1 MTESTVVVK
10 PDDAPPLL
18 KQSRL
23 VGLTS
28 EGPSLHQAA
37 ALLLQRE
44 LLERYPRLTIDP
56 DKAVIATPL
65 HDEQDTFHF
74 ESLTHALI
82 GQGLGKPPAAYVDGE
97 SFLTSTPRASHP
109 VHLAIDMDEL
119 NALLNELAPFLFVAF
134 QQRQLDF
141 WNETSGTQPRWQ
153 ALSDSFKAAVDVE
166 SATGWDADEC
176 ALGRLVAAGPDK
188 QLRTVTDAD
197 FKNVRACL
205 LDIDRVD
212 GAQTHHQVTAG
223 AVVLT
228 ATHKDREL
236 IVMYTIASGYESFSS
251 VTQLG
256 ESLPER
262 LGEDWNKDLT
272 WRLIE
277 PEGSIFEAVV
287 WALVASQLDAIAT
300 LDPASRPAAESGS
313 GQQRSTLG
321 VQERQR
327 FVQLDKAIPAWLQTG
342 SISDLQHYSRYID
355 ALGRLRDGAANDVFK
370 DDDLALIKPYALEQ
384 MRKAIVA
391 DNPSGAAQL
400 PLDSLRITVTN
411 SFESGGFTLPN
422 PLDQT
427 VETLAEFALQ
437 NSPPYEA
444 SLAFD
449 DKREVPAWL
458 TVDYLTA
465 MAQQV
470 NIGDSYPK
478 LLKQTLIDDPVKAAH
493 HKTRYTRELPL
504 LLPLLALECKLR
516 RRGNIDEHGYRYV
529 CQLMEAIT
537 DKKPVAEHPVS
548 IRPLAFIPRN
558 RLSKKADTVTNMFII
573 GPRDSDQGPCLLYRP
588 ALDTP
593 LQQFASLQ
601 NLMYALYQPGELRD
615 SVLAW
620 LDTEALGFEYAQYV
634 FPTGIPSPWT
644 ITQLAFEP
652 IIHLDLAGPIDL
664 ANTPLTG
671 DILAT
676 LYEANIRA
684 LTELAERQSVS
695 NSERRWALLADSG
708 WALFSVAS
716 NFFSGAAGAAV
727 WVWQSIGEIQQAI
740 DAHEKGD
747 KLVEWKSTGDVLL
760 VLGIILA
767 QHVAARRN
775 HSSLPVF
782 EKPQS
787 LAEEDATPTQ
797 PFKPSVRFNS
807 EALTG
812 DIPLG
817 HLSSLVPG
825 TLIPS
830 DAGTR
835 FTALIDSFEMAA
847 PDLTEHS
854 VSPVSHL
861 YEVEGKTCAQVGA
874 RWFQVVATEGEPTYI
889 VDPVDPARTGLAVKY
904 DEAAGKWH
912 WDLKLRLRGGGPTG
926 RIAAL
931 RRTKEQNKDQAW
943 AALQRFLAGEEQL
956 QSEVTSALR
965 ALPTVPDETVF
976 ADKAPLY
983 LDKAKALGNGY
994 TEALE
999 QLQAWHQ
1006 AGGGGVFYQSQ
1017 LMRMTVEQHR
1027 CLVPWLKVNMRTYVQ
1042 TVQKMMPGE
1051 ATDAPLSR
1059 SVQMDLATKGKALS
1073 DDMVTVLQTLH
1084 RSLDALRHAGGTP
1097 GKIARELEI
1106 LLPRSGRLDLLANE
1120 IGMSSELCLRERPEA
1135 EIGAARVAINT
1146 LTSIAAN
1153 ASHDLI
1159 PLTKGTVS
1167 NEDKAGRI
1175 AQLTHLNDLYTHVDQ
1190 LILELPGTY
1199 PGQFDQARLDHL
1211 RELVGEFHTLAR
1223 DRLVAELPEA
1233 EEPPV
1238 PAPAQPGTSTSHSK
1252 VKISKTRPRQTSGQQ
1267 EQPVREPDSVEEVPF
1282 IKLTSPRSTAP
1293 RAPLGDIDVIAAA
1306 MDLNLKIDD
1315 FNKSTA
1321 ADAMRPGRIPAD
1333 IQDMFDQQAAKLAK
1347 AADDVDIAIAAERA
1361 KGEEPPPVGTLAN
1374 ELREGAA
1381 RTRAL
1386 GIAAYAGMLK
1396 KRKPREAYLQWL
1408 AKNDQVE
1415 VEKDPRGRIRTKGR
1429 KDYFQEYRILDKAN
1443 DNKALWVAHFHYDNL
1458 KTPDDQ
1464 LTVAHLK
1471 FADAYLLTLDAKT
1484 RQTMETFDAVDNVL
1498 RRLVDPAARDL
1509 FLKPQVP
1516 EQPAP
1521 V

>member
-1 MTESTVVVK
+1 MTEPAAVAE
-10 PDDAPPLL
+10 PDNAPPLL

-37 ALLLQRE
+37 SRLLQRE
-44 LLERYPRLTIDP
+44 LLERYPKLTIDP

-74 ESLTHALI
+74 EPLTHALI
-82 GQGLGKPPAAYVDGE
+82 GQGLGKPPAAYVEGE

-153 ALSDSFKAAVDVE
+153 ALANSFKAAVDVE

-212 GAQTHHQVTAG
+212 GAQTYHQVTAG
-223 AVVLT
+223 AVVMT
-228 ATHKDREL
+228 ATHKKREL
-236 IVMYTIASGYESFSS
+236 IVMYTIASGYESFASM
-251 VTQLG
+251 TQLG

-262 LGEDWNKDLT
+262 LGEEWREDLI

-287 WALVASQLDAIAT
+287 WALLASQLDAITT
-300 LDPASRPAAESGS
+300 LDPAGKPAAGSGS

-321 VQERQR
+321 AQERQR
-327 FVQLDKAIPAWLQTG
+327 FAQLDQAIPAWLQNG
-342 SISDLQHYSRYID
+342 SVSDLHHYSRYID
-355 ALGRLRDGAANDVFK
+355 ALGRLRDGAQRDVFN
-370 DDDLALIKPYALEQ
+370 DDLPLIKPYAQEQ

-391 DNPSGAAQL
+391 DNQPGAALL
-400 PLDSLRITVTN
+400 PLDALRVTVTN

-422 PLDQT
+422 PHDQS

-437 NSPPYEA
+437 NSPPYQA

-449 DKREVPAWL
+449 DKREVPGWL
-458 TVDYLTA
+458 TVDYLSA

-478 LLKQTLIDDPVKAAH
+478 LLKQTLMDDPVKAAH
-493 HKTRYTRELPL
+493 RKTRYTRELPL

-516 RRGNIDEHGYRYV
+516 HRGDIDEHGYRYV

-537 DKKPVAEHPVS
+537 DKKPAAEHPVS

-558 RLSKKADTVTNMFII
+558 RLSKKADTVANMFII
-573 GPRDSDQGPCLLYRP
+573 GPRNSDQGPCLLYRP
-588 ALDTP
+588 ALDAP
-593 LQQFASLQ
+593 LLQFASLQ
-601 NLMYALYQPGELRD
+601 NLMYALYQQGELRD

-620 LDTEALGFEYAQYV
+620 LDTEALSFEYAQYV
-634 FPTGIPSPWT
+634 FSTGIPSPWT

-652 IIHLDLAGPIDL
+652 LIHLDLAGPIDL

-676 LYEANIRA
+676 LYEANSRA

-716 NFFSGAAGAAV
+716 NFFNGAAGAAV
-727 WVWQSIGEIQQAI
+727 WVWQSIGDIQRAL

-760 VLGIILA
+760 VLGILLA

-775 HSSLPVF
+775 HSRLPLF
-782 EKPQS
+782 EKTKVPI
-787 LAEEDATPTQ
+787 EEAFTPT
-797 PFKPSVRFNS
+797 PPVKPSVRFDS
-807 EALTG
+807 KLLTG
-812 DIPLG
+812 DIPVD
-817 HLSSLVPG
+817 HLSTLVPG
-825 TLIPS
+825 TLIS
-830 DAGTR
+830 SEAGAR
-835 FTALIDSFEMAA
+835 FTALINSFEITA
-847 PDLTEHS
+847 PDLTEYS
-854 VSPVSHL
+854 ISPVSHL
-861 YEVEGKTCAQVGA
+861 YEIDGKTCAQVGA
-874 RWFQVVATEGEPTYI
+874 RWFQVVAVEGEPAYI

-931 RRTKEQNKDQAW
+931 RREKQQRKDQAS
-943 AALQRFLAGEEQL
+943 AALQRFLGEEKQL
-956 QSEVTSALR
+956 QSEATSALL
-965 ALPTVPDETVF
+965 ALPTLPGEAQFT
-976 ADKAPLY
+976 DKVTLY

-999 QLQAWHQ
+999 QLQIWHQ

-1017 LMRMTVEQHR
+1017 MMRMTVEQHR
-1027 CLVPWLKVNMRTYVQ
+1027 CLTSWLRVNMRAYAQ
-1042 TVQKMMPGE
+1042 TVQQLMPGE
-1051 ATDAPLSR
+1051 ATEAPLSR
-1059 SVQMDLATKGKALS
+1059 SAQRDLATQGKALS
-1073 DDMVTVLQTLH
+1073 DDMITVLQTLH
-1084 RSLDALRHAGGTP
+1084 RSMDALSHARGMP
-1097 GKIARELEI
+1097 GKIARDLEP

-1120 IGMSSELCLRERPEA
+1120 IGMSSVLCLREQPKA
-1135 EIGAARVAINT
+1135 ENGAARASITT

-1159 PLTKGTVS
+1159 PLTKETVS
-1167 NEDKAGRI
+1167 SENKAERI
-1175 AQLTHLNDLYTHVDQ
+1175 NQLTRFNDLYTHVDQ
-1190 LILELPGTY
+1190 LILELPATY
-1199 PGQFDQARLDHL
+1199 PEQFHQARLDHL
-1211 RELVGEFHTLAR
+1211 RELVGEFHALTR
-1223 DRLVAELPEA
+1223 DRLVAELPEV
-1233 EEPPV
+1233 EEPSV
-1238 PAPAQPGTSTSHSK
+1238 PPPAQPDTSTAHSK
-1252 VKISKTRPRQTSGQQ
+1252 VKISKTRPRQPSGQK
-1267 EQPVREPDSVEEVPF
+1267 EQPVREPDSVEEIPF
-1282 IKLTSPRSTAP
+1282 IKLSPPPSAAP
-1293 RAPLGDIDVIAAA
+1293 KPPVGDIDVIAAA
-1306 MDLNLKIDD
+1306 MELNLKIDD

-1361 KGEEPPPVGTLAN
+1361 KGEEPPPVGTLGR
-1374 ELREGAA
+1374 ELRDGAA

-1386 GIAAYAGMLK
+1386 GVAAYAGMLK

-1415 VEKDPRGRIRTKGR
+1415 IEKDPHGRIRTKGR

-1443 DNKALWVAHFHYDNL
+1443 ENKALWVAHFHYDNL

-1498 RRLVDPAARDL
+1498 RRPVDPAARDL
-1509 FLKPQVP
+1509 FLKPQAA